1 MTTDPSPNGDD
12 SGVRVDQKPRGRSW
26 VVNLALCLVAFALLG
41 WTVYSNRAK
50 LADVLHRQIDWKL
63 FGAAFLIYMS
73 GLTLTFARW
82 YVLLKTVDVHL
93 RLIDVFRLG
102 FIGNVF
108 NLVIPGAVGGDVVKA
123 GFLYGRVPPD
133 RRARGMAS
141 TVIDRMVGLIG
152 LFLLAAAM
160 GAIAWPRAT
169 GEVHRLTFVALAA
182 AGGGLFGLGLL
193 FTPALYRPAEKLL
206 RFRPRLEH
214 VLEHMVAMAAAF
226 RSRKSVVGLTIL
238 MSMCNHTMN
247 VLAFFLVGKA
257 LFGTVPSL
265 FDHFVIVPLVL
276 FTTAVPLPFGAL
288 GLSEQVSEQLFELVE
303 HPGGAIAMMGFRLVM
318 YAAAAVS
325 VVIYL
330 ANMNQVREYERA
342 AEQAEEQ
349 PAEVVAQEG

>member
-1 MTTDPSPNGDD
+1 MSSNPSPNGEAAT
-12 SGVRVDQKPRGRSW
+12 RKPRGRSW

-50 LADVLHRQIDWKL
+50 LADLLHREIDWKL
-63 FGAAFLIYMS
+63 FGAAFAIYMC
-73 GLTLTFARW
+73 GLVLTFVRW
-82 YVLLKTVDVHL
+82 FILLKTVDVHL

-123 GFLYGRVPPD
+123 GFLYGRVAPD

-141 TVIDRMVGLIG
+141 TAIDRIVGLIG

-160 GAIAWPRAT
+160 GGLAWPRAS
-169 GEVHRLTFVALAA
+169 EDVHRLTLLAA
-182 AGGGLFGLGLL
+182 GASVCGLFGLGLI

-214 VLEHMVAMAAAF
+214 VLEQLVAMASAF
-226 RSRKSVVGLTIL
+226 RARKGVVGFTIL
-238 MSMCNHTMN
+238 MSMVNHTMN
-247 VLAFFLVGKA
+247 VMAFFLVGRA
-257 LFGTVPSL
+257 LFGGVPSL

-288 GLSEQVSEQLFELVE
+288 GLSEQVSEQLFDLVG

-330 ANMNQVREYERA
+330 ANMSQVREYERA
-342 AEQAEEQ
+342 AADRVQVGSGE
-349 PAEVVAQEG
+349 PAG